1 MQKCPGCGESHEK
14 LPLHTISCTGKDG
27 KCITCGVAM
36 HADHVLIEHF
46 DPAVMLAEKISANY
60 RDNLRSE
67 AANLYVKV
75 KHAGMESLV
84 GSVCVTH
91 MAPEIL
97 TRMIKICREI
107 LESNENVKCSKLEK
121 YKLAFEGYPTNG
133 RRSLEGL
140 TKVER
145 HTCCAYMIG
154 ILTQAPGRNHNSYD
168 ENLRSCVTKS
178 DYDCLYAMLIGAFET
193 LVL

>member
-1 MQKCPGCGESHEK
+1 MQKCPGCGESQKK
-14 LPLHTISCTGKDG
+14 LPLHAISCTGKEG

-67 AANLYVKV
+67 AAHLYVKV
-75 KHAGMESLV
+75 KHAGMESLA
-84 GSVCVTH
+84 GPGCVLH
-91 MAPEIL
+91 MDPEIL

-107 LESNENVKCSKLEK
+107 LESNENVKRFKLEK
-121 YKLAFEGYPTNG
+121 YKLAFESPPTNG

-168 ENLRSCVTKS
+168 EMLQSCNTKN
-178 DYDCLYAMLIGAFET
+178 DYECLYAMLIGALDT
-193 LVL
+193 LTV